1 MKRIYRNSLI
11 LLLLMVIVGAIGWG
25 IFMAVSILAGGGL
38 AILNFHWLAGG
49 VDRLLAT
56 GDRRR
61 VGGVL
66 VKYIARLVLIL
77 LAFFA
82 IFHSSFLSVFG
93 AVAGLSV
100 FVLSGMLEAILLLIK
115 PGSGLGAR
123 E

>member
-1 MKRIYRNSLI
+1 
-11 LLLLMVIVGAIGWG
+11 
-25 IFMAVSILAGGGL
+25 
-38 AILNFHWLAGG
+38 
-49 VDRLLAT
+49 
-56 GDRRR
+56 
-61 VGGVL
+61 VL